1 MVGNRLHLRQHCLIR
16 LERWFACSRPLL
28 EAKSYGIKVKSKTV
42 RIITKHILKRKQGRI
57 GINRFQSTGSN
68 DNAARIRSKRRFR
81 NLCKMPDKEDAAL
94 VLPRSQRPYVS
105 TSETYYKENSI
116 NPPQSAIRSIK
127 VNFFPFFFPIFIS
140 LSLLLK
146 KSTYHAPY
154 HQAHFLFFFPT
165 AFLTRFVL
173 PTSFFTSSLASSIA
187 IRSRRSSAISSCSV
201 GRWSLYLAAKM
212 RLLL

>member
-42 RIITKHILKRKQGRI
+42 HTMAKHILKREQGRI
-57 GINRFQSTGSN
+57 GINRFQSTGGN
-68 DNAARIRSKRRFR
+68 DNAARIRSKRRSR

-116 NPPQSAIRSIK
+116 NPPQPAKRLRSEFLPSSFPSSFHFLYCSNPPIMRPTIRR
-127 VNFFPFFFPIFIS
+127 IS
-140 LSLLLK
+140 LS
-146 KSTYHAPY
+146 
-154 HQAHFLFFFPT
+154 
-165 AFLTRFVL
+165 
-173 PTSFFTSSLASSIA
+173 SSQPPF
-187 IRSRRSSAISSCSV
+187 
-201 GRWSLYLAAKM
+201 
-212 RLLL
+212 

>member
-1 MVGNRLHLRQHCLIR
+1 MVGKRLHLRQHCLIR

-28 EAKSYGIKVKSKTV
+28 EAKSYGFKVKSKTV

-57 GINRFQSTGSN
+57 GINRFQSTGGN

-105 TSETYYKENSI
+105 TSETYYKENSV
-116 NPPQSAIRSIK
+116 NPPHPAKRSIK

>member
-1 MVGNRLHLRQHCLIR
+1 M
-16 LERWFACSRPLL
+16 A
-28 EAKSYGIKVKSKTV
+28 
-42 RIITKHILKRKQGRI
+42 KHILKREQGRI
-57 GINRFQSTGSN
+57 GINRFQSTGGN
-68 DNAARIRSKRRFR
+68 DNAARIRSKRRSR

-94 VLPRSQRPYVS
+94 VLPIPKNPMSPLQRPYVS
-105 TSETYYKENSI
+105 TSETYYKENAI
-116 NPPQSAIRSIK
+116 NPPQPAKRSIK
-127 VNFFPFFFPIFIS
+127 VNFFSTFFFLIFIS

-154 HQAHFLFFFPT
+154 HQTHFLFFFPT

>member
-1 MVGNRLHLRQHCLIR
+1 MVGKRLHLRQHCLIR

-116 NPPQSAIRSIK
+116 NPPQPAKRSIK
-127 VNFFPFFFPIFIS
+127 VNFFSAFFFPIFIS

-146 KSTYHAPY
+146 KSTYHAPC
-154 HQAHFLFFFPT
+154 HHAHFPFFSPN
-165 AFLTRFVL
+165 
-173 PTSFFTSSLASSIA
+173 LA
-187 IRSRRSSAISSCSV
+187 V
-201 GRWSLYLAAKM
+201 
-212 RLLL
+212 

>member
-1 MVGNRLHLRQHCLIR
+1 MQPEYAVNVDLGTLARCQTKKTRRLC
-16 LERWFACSRPLL
+16 FPVPSSPMSPL
-28 EAKSYGIKVKSKTV
+28 
-42 RIITKHILKRKQGRI
+42 
-57 GINRFQSTGSN
+57 
-68 DNAARIRSKRRFR
+68 
-81 NLCKMPDKEDAAL
+81 
-94 VLPRSQRPYVS
+94 QRPYVS

-116 NPPQSAIRSIK
+116 NPPQPAKRSIK
-127 VNFFPFFFPIFIS
+127 VNFFPFFFPFFFPIFIS

-146 KSTYHAPY
+146 STYHAPY
-154 HQAHFLFFFPT
+154 HQAHFPFFFPT

-212 RLLL
+212 RLLCKGNV